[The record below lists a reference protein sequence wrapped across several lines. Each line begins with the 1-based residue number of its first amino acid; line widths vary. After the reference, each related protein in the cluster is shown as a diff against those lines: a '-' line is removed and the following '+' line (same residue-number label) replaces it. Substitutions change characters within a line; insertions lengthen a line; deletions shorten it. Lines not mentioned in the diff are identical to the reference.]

1 MGDPPIDGLLAVRHH
16 GTMSDQNN
24 SATMVSAPAEAVP
37 AKTNGVSADSRNWG
51 VLTHLSAFVML
62 FGIPAVVGPVIVWAI
77 KKQEDPYVDFHGK
90 EAVNFNISFLIY
102 TVVAAV
108 LILLLVGVILLPL
121 VLLTWFV
128 LVIVGAVKAG
138 AGEYYRYPF
147 TIRWVQ

>member
-1 MGDPPIDGLLAVRHH
+1 
-16 GTMSDQNN
+16 
-24 SATMVSAPAEAVP
+24 
-37 AKTNGVSADSRNWG
+37 
-51 VLTHLSAFVML
+51 ML
-62 FGIPAVVGPVIVWAI
+62 FGIPAVIGPVIVWAI
-77 KKQEDPYVDFHGK
+77 KKQDDPFVDFHGK

-102 TVVAAV
+102 AVVSAI
-108 LILLLVGVILLPL
+108 LILLLVGVILLPV